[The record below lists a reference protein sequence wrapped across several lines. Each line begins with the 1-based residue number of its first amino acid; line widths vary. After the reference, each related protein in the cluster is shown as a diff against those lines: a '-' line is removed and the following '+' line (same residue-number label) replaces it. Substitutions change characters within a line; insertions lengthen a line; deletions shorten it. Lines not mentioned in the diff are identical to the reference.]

1 MQEAKFKKSLF
12 YKENCFAL
20 GIVKKTLTIIELV
33 NEKQVLVVQLVIL
46 PK

>member
-1 MQEAKFKKSLF
+1 MQEAKFKKSLL

-20 GIVKKTLTIIELV
+20 GMVKKTVTIIKLV